1 MWITAIPTQNDRAAA
16 LLVKWD
22 GKKRHDDEKFRAP
35 TRALPIG
42 TKYVLEGR
50 GALVQRYIELPNG
63 HRIKLKTR
71 IRRIASPSFARVSGD
86 DDAGWGN
93 EPRAADTVL
102 VRG

>member
-1 MWITAIPTQNDRAAA
+1 MKSSANLPER
-16 LLVKWD
+16 
-22 GKKRHDDEKFRAP
+22 F
-35 TRALPIG
+35 PIG

-86 DDAGWGN
+86 GDAGWGN
-93 EPRAADTVL
+93 EPHAADAVF
-102 VRG
+102 VRGVETHHAIATSDYE